1 MVEGELGWRFRWKM
15 FGKVG
20 ENFPMEREKQDCYI
34 RRDDSTVRE
43 FERDTM
49 TVT

>member
-1 MVEGELGWRFRWKM
+1 MDLVGDEDVGCKM
-15 FGKVG
+15 FGNVG